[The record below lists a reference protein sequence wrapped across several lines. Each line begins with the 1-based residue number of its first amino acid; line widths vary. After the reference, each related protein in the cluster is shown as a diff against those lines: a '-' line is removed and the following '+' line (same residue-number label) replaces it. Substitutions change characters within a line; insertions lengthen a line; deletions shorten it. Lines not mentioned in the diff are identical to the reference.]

1 MRDRGRDGR
10 IVRVYLL
17 LEVAFL
23 CFDVVCKPFGLGF
36 IVNCA
41 RYLSV
46 LAGEI
51 VASYFFCRRRK
62 AERCGNEDFIALGLG
77 VTALADLFLT
87 LVGTPSC
94 YTPGIALFC
103 VVQMLYYRYLG
114 PSAVGTAVRLG
125 LFAATVAVLVMLR
138 LAQVE
143 TVLGALDLV
152 LLLAN
157 VAQAWMT
164 NTGRRDGPMP
174 LLFKLGITLF
184 FCCDVSL
191 GVQYLGPVAAEPVAA
206 FMVWNFYLPSQV
218 LITLS
223 YAYSFP
229 SRKSVTSARC
239 HVQTAARS
247 STGTRTV

>member
-1 MRDRGRDGR
+1 MWGRGRDDG
-10 IVRVYLL
+10 IVLAYIF
-17 LEVAFL
+17 LEVGLL
-23 CFDVVCKPFGLGF
+23 CFDLTCKPFELGC

-46 LAGEI
+46 LAGAI
-51 VASYFFCRRRK
+51 VAGYFFCRRRSVG
-62 AERCGNEDFIALGLG
+62 RCGDEDFIAIGLG

-103 VVQMLYYRYLG
+103 VVQMLYHRYLG
-114 PSAVGTAVRLG
+114 PDAVGLALRLG
-125 LFAATVAVLVMLR
+125 LFAAMAAVLAMLR

-157 VAQAWMT
+157 VVQAWMAS
-164 NTGRRDGPMP
+164 NSRQDEPVP
-174 LLFKLGITLF
+174 VLFKLGITLF

-191 GVQYLGPVAAEPVAA
+191 GVQYLGPVAVQPVAA
-206 FMVWNFYLPSQV
+206 SMVWNFYVPSQV

-223 YAYSFP
+223 YAQP
-229 SRKSVTSARC
+229 LGEPRWPRALRKEPQR
-239 HVQTAARS
+239 R
-247 STGTRTV
+247 

>member
-1 MRDRGRDGR
+1 MWGRHRDGG
-10 IVRVYLL
+10 IVRAYLL

-23 CFDVVCKPFGLGF
+23 CFDLMCKTMALGF
-36 IVNCA
+36 VVNCA

-46 LAGEI
+46 LAGAI
-51 VASYFFCRRRK
+51 VAGYFFYRPGSAC
-62 AERCGNEDFIALGLG
+62 CYGSEDFIALGLG

-103 VVQMLYYRYLG
+103 VVQMIYYRYLG
-114 PSAVGTAVRLG
+114 SSVAGTAMRLG
-125 LFAATVAVLVMLR
+125 LFAAVVVALAMLH

-157 VAQAWMT
+157 VVQAWAA
-164 NTGRRDGPMP
+164 NKGRQDGPVP
-174 LLFKLGITLF
+174 LHFKLGSTLF
-184 FCCDVSL
+184 RCCDVSL
-191 GVQYLGPVAAEPVAA
+191 GVQYLGSAAVQTVAL

-223 YAYSFP
+223 YAIGK
-229 SRKSVTSARC
+229 R
-239 HVQTAARS
+239 
-247 STGTRTV
+247 G